1 MDDAEGFF
9 PERRLLAYR
18 RSLLSAEPACA
29 ATAKNSGSVWWILLV
44 CIAPSYIPIWVSMY
58 PRYSP
63 HGALRPLLIVGSS
76 FLVACA
82 LIVCVLGI
90 FVGGYRGLRSQD
102 QAPRN
107 IL

>member
-18 RSLLSAEPACA
+18 RSLLSAQAVA
-29 ATAKNSGSVWWILLV
+29 APTAKHGGPVWWILVL
-44 CIAPSYIPIWVSMY
+44 CCAPSYLTIGVSMY

-63 HGALRPLLIVGSS
+63 EGALRALLIFGSY
-76 FLVACA
+76 FLVGCV

-90 FVGGYRGLRSQD
+90 LVGAYRGLN